1 MITGGGK
8 GWREENRRKEDRR
21 CGNVVE
27 ERERVWD
34 SGCKGK
40 GSGSGGREGIEW
52 AGWQKIRSRSRLS
65 LFNLV
70 EGTNE
75 EGFMR

>member
-1 MITGGGK
+1 MITGGGT
-8 GWREENRRKEDRR
+8 GCRRRRIEEKRIGDARD
-21 CGNVVE
+21 VVE

-40 GSGSGGREGIEW
+40 GSGGREGIEW
-52 AGWQKIRSRSRLS
+52 AGWQQMRSRLS
-65 LFNLV
+65 PFDLV

-75 EGFMR
+75 GSFMR